1 MEAKA
6 LQAKAGT
13 HCDTLGDV
21 KAEAL
26 SDPPATTLAEAEA
39 EKIGVRVVNLEATPL
54 IDMLVL
60 TC

>member
-1 MEAKA
+1 MHLANTLGDLEAKA

-26 SDPPATTLAEAEA
+26 SDPLATTLAE
-39 EKIGVRVVNLEATPL
+39 K
-54 IDMLVL
+54 
-60 TC
+60 

>member
-1 MEAKA
+1 MEAKV
-6 LQAKAGT
+6 LEAKAGT

-21 KAEAL
+21 EAEAL
-26 SDPPATTLAEAEA
+26 SDPLATTLAEAKA
-39 EKIGVRVVNLEATPL
+39 ETIGVRVVNLEATPL